1 MPTFSTNPEDV
12 EISVDDFYY
21 EMSPS
26 EREEM
31 LEACFE
37 YKYGDTDLLDR
48 VDEKGYD
55 EVMEEIENLSIEG
68 GRSIPHQDWVNTC
81 SKLMRAYYNISKED
95 QIILEKIA
103 SKF

>member
-1 MPTFSTNPEDV
+1 MPVFSSREDI

-21 EMSPS
+21 EMSRA

-37 YKYGDTDLLDR
+37 YKYGDTSLLDLI
-48 VDEKGYD
+48 DERGYD
-55 EVMEEIENLSIEG
+55 EVMEEIENLQVEG
-68 GRSIPHQDWVNTC
+68 GRSIPQQEWIDTC
-81 SKLMRAYYNISKED
+81 NKLMRAYYNISKED
-95 QIILEKIA
+95 QIIIETIA